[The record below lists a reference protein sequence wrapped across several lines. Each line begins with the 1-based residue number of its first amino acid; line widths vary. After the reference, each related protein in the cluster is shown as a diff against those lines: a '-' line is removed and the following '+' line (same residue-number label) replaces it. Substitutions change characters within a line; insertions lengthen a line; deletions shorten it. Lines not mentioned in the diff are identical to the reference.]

1 MKERLASASAWLR
14 LRSPVSVNLSFKR
27 NGRATVSVERT
38 EAAAIMKLGGNFPKV
53 CDVLRQLGMMERA
66 IYVERGTMARQRV
79 LPVAEVDPA
88 SVPYFA
94 MILVP
99 GARWIGEAA

>member
-1 MKERLASASAWLR
+1 M
-14 LRSPVSVNLSFKR
+14 V
-27 NGRATVSVERT
+27 
-38 EAAAIMKLGGNFPKV
+38 
-53 CDVLRQLGMMERA
+53 ERA

-79 LPVAEVDPA
+79 VPVAEVDAA

-99 GARWIGEAA
+99 GPRWVGEAA